1 MLQRSS
7 LSLRFVLLFSLVAQ
21 SFGQQ
26 APTNKPPQQ
35 RPDLSTDDEVVRI
48 TSNLVQVDAV
58 VTDKDGKQVTDLRAE
73 DFEVLEDDK
82 PQNITN
88 FSYISSLSPPAVGEE
103 RNAAATPPKNA
114 PPTPPRKL
122 RAGEARRTIAL
133 VIDDLGLDF
142 QSTVSVREALR
153 KFVAEQMQSDD
164 LVAIVRTGKDAGVLQ
179 QITTDKQQLYA
190 AIERIRYNFMG
201 RESMEGFTPME
212 PYILPQ
218 TTLSGMKIEEQR
230 AINNDAALAEFR
242 DQINATGTFGAVNL
256 FIRGLSKLPGRK
268 SIVLFSNGLD
278 FSLDTSLRTD
288 SKYPS
293 SSAQILE
300 RARLLIDSAN
310 RASIVIYTVDPRAIE
325 APFNIRDDFSGRA
338 PEGINRELN
347 ARRITNYYKQSGLR
361 ELADKTGGFFIGNT
375 NDIGRGL
382 RRVASDLEGYYLIG
396 YRPAESTLDPKTSQ
410 RRFHTLKIKVKRRGL
425 NVRSRSGFF
434 SAPDNKDG
442 PSRGDSLAEA
452 LLSPFEG
459 QNLRL
464 RLTSLLSSTPQTGT
478 FLRSLIHVDARD
490 LTFVEEPDGRRKV
503 AFDVAGATFNGNGL
517 INDKIDET
525 SYTMRISEK
534 TYLRLLQTGFVYAID
549 FPIKKPGPYQ
559 LRFSV
564 RDSATQRAGSAG
576 HFVVIPDLARERVAL
591 SGVIVRGRTT
601 QVASSSPSQS
611 AASPTAPNPA
621 SGSVDENELESDV
634 QSSPAVRRFRPGT
647 TLDYAYIV
655 YNARTNT
662 ASPNPQLI
670 AQVRLFRDGKVI
682 FTGKETPIETAGQT
696 DLKRISIFGEMQLG
710 SNAAAG
716 EYVLQIIVKDLLAN
730 EKQRIASQWIDFE
743 IVK

>member
-7 LSLRFVLLFSLVAQ
+7 LTLRFVLLFSLVAQ

-35 RPDLSTDDEVVRI
+35 RPEIQVDEEVVRI
-48 TSNLVQVDAV
+48 TANLVQVDAV

-82 PQNITN
+82 PQKITN
-88 FSYISSLSPPAVGEE
+88 FSYISSLSSPAVS
-103 RNAAATPPKNA
+103 NTAAIPPKNA

-122 RAGEARRTIAL
+122 RVGEARRTIAL
-133 VIDDLGLDF
+133 VVDDLGLDF

-153 KFVAEQMQSDD
+153 KFVAEQMQPDD

-190 AIERIRYNFMG
+190 AIDRIRYNFMG
-201 RESMEGFTPME
+201 RESIDAFTAMEQYM
-212 PYILPQ
+212 LPQ
-218 TTLSGMKIEEQR
+218 STLTGTAIEEQK
-230 AINNDAALAEFR
+230 AATNDVALADFR
-242 DQINATGTFGAVNL
+242 DQINATGTFAAVNL

-268 SIVLFSNGLD
+268 SIVLFSNGVD
-278 FSLDTSLRTD
+278 FSIDPSLRIG

-293 SSAQILE
+293 ASGSTIEGAQ
-300 RARLLIDSAN
+300 LLIDTAN
-310 RASIVIYTVDPRAIE
+310 RASVVIYTVDPRAIE
-325 APFNIRDDFSGRA
+325 APFNIRDNYAGRS
-338 PEGINRELN
+338 PDQITRELHSRTT
-347 ARRITNYYKQSGLR
+347 ATFFKQTGLR

-382 RRVASDLEGYYLIG
+382 RRVASDLDGYYLIG

-410 RRFHTLKIKVKRRGL
+410 RRFHTLKVKVKRRAL
-425 NVRSRSGFF
+425 TVRSRSGFM
-434 SAPDNKDG
+434 SVPDNKDG
-442 PSRGDSLAEA
+442 PFRGDSLAEA

-464 RLTSLLSSTPQTGT
+464 RLTTLLSSAPQTGT

-503 AFDVAGATFNGNGL
+503 VFDVAGATFNGNGL
-517 INDKIDET
+517 INDKIDQT

-534 TYLRLLQTGFVYAID
+534 TYLRLQQTGFVYAID

-564 RDSATQRAGSAG
+564 RDNATQRAGSAG
-576 HFVVIPDLARERVAL
+576 HFVLIPDLGRERVAL
-591 SGVIVRGRTT
+591 SGVIVRGRTA
-601 QVASSSPSQS
+601 QVASTTPPPGASS
-611 AASPTAPNPA
+611 TAQNLA
-621 SGSVDENELESDV
+621 SGSVDEQELESDV
-634 QSSPAVRRFRPGT
+634 QSSPAVRRFRPGA
-647 TLDYAYIV
+647 TLDYAYLV
-655 YNARTNT
+655 YNARTTT
-662 ASPNPQLI
+662 ASPSPQLI
-670 AQVRLFRDGKVI
+670 AQIRLFREGKLI
-682 FTGKETPIETAGQT
+682 FSGKETPIETAGQA

-710 SNAAAG
+710 NNAALG
-716 EYVLQIIVKDLLAN
+716 EYVLQIIVKDLLAS